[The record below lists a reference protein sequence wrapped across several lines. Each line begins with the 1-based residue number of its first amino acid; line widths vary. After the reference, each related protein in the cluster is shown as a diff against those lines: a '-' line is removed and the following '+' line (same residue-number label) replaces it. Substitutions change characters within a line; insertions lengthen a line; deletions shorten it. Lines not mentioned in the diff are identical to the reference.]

1 MGRKRDPGRVP
12 RLFTNFIR
20 KLLKCLAIGDVLP
33 RLQGIKIIPFMV
45 KGNYRAGTCGAGID
59 MGGAR

>member
-1 MGRKRDPGRVP
+1 VP